1 MYFQLIDYDEDFKAK
16 VLGTK
21 VKYQKG
27 NKQYVS
33 YVMSTE
39 RNCFWAGKTPQGPRE
54 CKVMWFEVVE
64 YEPHIEALLNP
75 EDKQI
80 ILDTLDNNTSIFE
93 SIKLEE

>member
-1 MYFQLIDYDEDFKAK
+1 MHFQLIDYDDDFKAK

-27 NKQYVS
+27 SKTYIS

-39 RNCFWAGKTPQGPRE
+39 RMCFWAGKTPQGPRE

-64 YEPHIEALLNP
+64 YEPHIEALFTAD
-75 EDKQI
+75 DKASVQEAY
-80 ILDTLDNNTSIFE
+80 LNNTNLIP
-93 SIKLEE
+93 KG